1 MIRPPRPH
9 TAAAVDAAAAG
20 ARLAAMPIERFR
32 LDNGLRVV
40 VQPDRSLPLVAINLW
55 YHVGSKDERPGRTGF
70 AHLFEHML
78 FQGSAHVGT
87 NDHFHYVQQAGGV
100 ANGSTWYDRTN
111 YYETLPSHYLDL
123 GLWLESDRMGH
134 LLPAMTQEKL
144 DTQREVVI
152 NERRQRVDNQPYGRA
167 LERLHELL
175 YPADHPYHWP
185 VIGYV
190 EDLEAA
196 TLDDVQAFFRTHYT
210 PNNAVL
216 TLAGDLSADEARE
229 RVEHWFGEL
238 PRGAEPPEPAG
249 PPAPLDGERRDVLPD
264 DVHLPRVYMAYRA
277 PRYGEP
283 GWYAADVL
291 ATALAADKS
300 SLLYEDLVYHR
311 QIAQDVTAYVYP
323 TEIVAT
329 FLLVATARP
338 GVDPRQVEDALTG
351 HVEAA
356 AGGLDE
362 RRVARAHERVLH
374 DYYAAVQKLDGR
386 ADLLSQ
392 LTTLFD
398 RPERLFE
405 EPELYRRVGS
415 AEVAAFVARW
425 CRRDARAVVTVV
437 PREGTPPEAPAA
449 AGSAEAPPAGPG
461 PESAG

>member
-1 MIRPPRPH
+1 M
-9 TAAAVDAAAAG
+9 TVDS
-20 ARLAAMPIERFR
+20 RLAPPPARAFPADPSLVRFPIERFR

-55 YHVGSKDERPGRTGF
+55 VHVGSKDERPGRTGL

-87 NDHFHYVQQAGGV
+87 NEHFHYVQQAGGI

-111 YYETLPSHYLDL
+111 YYETLPSHELDL
-123 GLWLESDRMGH
+123 GLWLESDRLGW
-134 LLPAMTQEKL
+134 LLPALSQEKL

-152 NERRQRVDNQPYGRA
+152 NERRQRTDNQPYGRA

-175 YPADHPYHWP
+175 YAPEHPYHWP

-190 EDLEAA
+190 EDLEAT
-196 TLDDVQAFFRTHYT
+196 TLDDVRDFFRTHYT
-210 PNNAVL
+210 PNNTVL
-216 TLAGDLSADEARE
+216 TLAGDLDADEARE
-229 RVEHWFGEL
+229 RVERWFGEL
-238 PRGAEPPEPAG
+238 PRGPRRPEPAAPPP
-249 PPAPLDGERRDVLPD
+249 PPAGERRETLPD
-264 DVHLPRVYMAYRA
+264 DVHLPRVYVGYRA
-277 PRYGEP
+277 PGFGEP

-300 SLLYEDLVYHR
+300 SLLFEDLVYHR

-323 TEIVAT
+323 TELAAT

-338 GVDPRQVEDALTG
+338 GVDPREVEDALTG

-356 AGGLDE
+356 AAGLDE
-362 RRVARAHERVLH
+362 RRLARAHERVLH
-374 DYYAAVQKLDGR
+374 DYYGAVQKLDGR

-392 LTTLFD
+392 FTTIFD

-405 EPELYRRVGS
+405 EPERYRRVGS
-415 AEVAAFVARW
+415 AEVAAYAAEHG
-425 CRRDARAVVTVV
+425 RRDARAVVTVV
-437 PREGTPPEAPAA
+437 P
-449 AGSAEAPPAGPG
+449 AGGSDAGDG
-461 PESAG
+461 A

>member
-1 MIRPPRPH
+1 M
-9 TAAAVDAAAAG
+9 TTVAVASLDN
-20 ARLAAMPIERFR
+20 LPIERFA

-40 VQPDRSLPLVAINLW
+40 VQPDRSLPLVAVNLW

-87 NDHFHYVQQAGGV
+87 NDHFHYVQQAGGM

-111 YYETLPSHYLDL
+111 YYETLPAQYLDL
-123 GLWLESDRMGH
+123 GLWLESDRMGW
-134 LLPAMTQEKL
+134 LLPAITQEKL

-190 EDLEAA
+190 DDIEAA
-196 TLDDVQAFFRTHYT
+196 TLEEVRGFFRTYYA

-216 TLAGDLSADEARE
+216 TLAGDLTANEARE
-229 RVEHWFGEL
+229 RVEHWFGEI
-238 PRGAEPPEPAG
+238 PRGAPTPPPAG
-249 PPAPLDGERRDVLPD
+249 APAPLAGERREVLPD
-264 DVHLPRVYMAYRA
+264 DVHLPRVYIGYRA
-277 PRYGEP
+277 PRYGDA
-283 GWYAADVL
+283 GWYAADLL
-291 ATALAADKS
+291 ATALASDKS
-300 SLLYEDLVYHR
+300 SLLFEDLVYHR

-323 TEIVAT
+323 TELAAT
-329 FLLVATARP
+329 FLLIATARP
-338 GVDPRQVEDALTG
+338 GVDPREVEEAITA

-356 AGGLDE
+356 AAGLDE
-362 RRVARAHERVLH
+362 RRVVRAHERVLH
-374 DYYAAVQKLDGR
+374 DYYLAVQKLDGR

-392 LTTLFD
+392 LTTLYD

-405 EPELYRRVGS
+405 EPERYRRTGS
-415 AEVAAFVARW
+415 AEVAAYAAEH
-425 CRRDARAVVTVV
+425 CRRDRRAVVTVV
-437 PREGTPPEAPAA
+437 PRETEVSGDA
-449 AGSAEAPPAGPG
+449 AGRGDTAAPGATAARGG
-461 PESAG
+461 A

>member
-1 MIRPPRPH
+1 MTAIDVRPASTVPPYLPL
-9 TAAAVDAAAAG
+9 DD
-20 ARLAAMPIERFR
+20 LPIERFR

-40 VQPDRSLPLVAINLW
+40 VQPDPSLPLVAINLW
-55 YHVGSKDERPGRTGF
+55 YHVGSKDERPGRTGL

-78 FQGSAHVGT
+78 FQGSEHVGT
-87 NDHFHYVQQAGGV
+87 NDHFHYVQQAGGI

-111 YYETLPSHYLDL
+111 YYETLPAHYLDL
-123 GLWLESDRMGH
+123 GLWLESDRLGW

-185 VIGYV
+185 VLGYV
-190 EDLEAA
+190 ADLEAT
-196 TLDDVQAFFRTHYT
+196 TLDDVETFFRTHYA

-216 TLAGDLSADEARE
+216 TLAGDLSVDEARE
-229 RVEHWFGEL
+229 RVERWFGEL
-238 PRGAEPPEPAG
+238 PRGPERPSQAAAAPPR
-249 PPAPLDGERRDVLPD
+249 LTSERREVLPD
-264 DVHLPRVYMAYRA
+264 DVHLPRVYLGYQA
-277 PRYGEP
+277 PAYGEP
-283 GWYAADVL
+283 GWYAADLL

-300 SLLYEDLVYHR
+300 SLLFEDLVYHR

-323 TEIVAT
+323 TELGAT

-338 GVDPRQVEDALTG
+338 GVDPREVEEALTG
-351 HVEAA
+351 HLEAA
-356 AGGLDE
+356 AAGLDE
-362 RRVARAHERVLH
+362 RRVARAHARVLH
-374 DYYAAVQKLDGR
+374 DYYSAVQKLDSR

-392 LTTLFD
+392 FTTVFD

-405 EPELYRRVGS
+405 EPERYRRVGS
-415 AEVAAFVARW
+415 AEVATYATEF

-437 PREGTPPEAPAA
+437 PENGAA
-449 AGSAEAPPAGPG
+449 AAEGAAASEG
-461 PESAG
+461 AA